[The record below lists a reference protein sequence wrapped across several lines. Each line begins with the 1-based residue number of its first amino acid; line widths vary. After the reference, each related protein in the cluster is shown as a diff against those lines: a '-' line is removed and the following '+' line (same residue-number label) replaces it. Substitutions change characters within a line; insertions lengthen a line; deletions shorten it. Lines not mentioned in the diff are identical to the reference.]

1 VIISCKNC
9 DKKFEVDSS
18 LIPEKGRLLE
28 CNSCNYKWFF
38 KKDIINESVLPIKT
52 KDPVYKIEPTIVENL
67 SQKIDSVEIESPETI
82 KFLDSTNELNSP
94 IYKNLTKD
102 QIKKD
107 KTNQDKNK
115 DPRLDPSKNKKNY
128 NFLSLILIFI
138 ISFIALIILL
148 DTFQAPISKIVP
160 DIEFILY
167 NLYETINDISLFF
180 KDLI

>member
-38 KKDIINESVLPIKT
+38 KKDIINEPVLPIKT
-52 KDPVYKIEPTIVENL
+52 KDPVNKIEPTIVENL

-82 KFLDSTNELNSP
+82 KFLDSTNSQNST
-94 IYKNLTKD
+94 IYKNFTKD
-102 QIKKD
+102 QIKKN
-107 KTNQDKNK
+107 KTNKDKDI
-115 DPRLDPSKNKKNY
+115 DPRLDTSKNKKNY
-128 NFLSLILIFI
+128 KFLSLILIFI
-138 ISFIALIILL
+138 ISFTALIILL

-160 DIEFILY
+160 NIEFILY
-167 NLYETINDISLFF
+167 NLYESINDISLFF

>member
-1 VIISCKNC
+1 MIITCDNCK
-9 DKKFEVDSS
+9 KKFNIDSI

-28 CNSCNYKWFF
+28 CNSCNHRWFF
-38 KKDIINESVLPIKT
+38 KKEIIYETLTT
-52 KDPVYKIEPTIVENL
+52 KNRNKYEKKTIVP
-67 SQKIDSVEIESPETI
+67 IDEVEPIEIEKSETI
-82 KFLDSTNELNSP
+82 EL
-94 IYKNLTKD
+94 L
-102 QIKKD
+102 D
-107 KTNQDKNK
+107 KTIKDNFVVEENSMKKKNK
-115 DPRLDPSKNKKNY
+115 DDESAGFQARKSKKKNNIL
-128 NFLSLILIFI
+128 NFIIIFI

>member
-1 VIISCKNC
+1 MIISCKNC

-38 KKDIINESVLPIKT
+38 KKDIINEPVLPIKT
-52 KDPVYKIEPTIVENL
+52 KDPVHKIEPTIVENL

-82 KFLDSTNELNSP
+82 KLLDSTNKPIST

-102 QIKKD
+102 QIKKY
-107 KTNQDKNK
+107 KIPKNK
-115 DPRLDPSKNKKNY
+115 PIKVKKNY
-128 NFLSLILIFI
+128 NILGLIIVFI
-138 ISFIALIILL
+138 ISCIALIILL

>member
-1 VIISCKNC
+1 MIISCKNC

-38 KKDIINESVLPIKT
+38 KKDIINEPVLPIKT
-52 KDPVYKIEPTIVENL
+52 KDPVHKIEPTIVENL

-82 KFLDSTNELNSP
+82 KLLDSTNKPISP
-94 IYKNLTKD
+94 INKNLTKD
-102 QIKKD
+102 QIKIY
-107 KTNQDKNK
+107 KTPKNK
-115 DPRLDPSKNKKNY
+115 PIKVKKNY
-128 NFLSLILIFI
+128 NILGLIIVFI
-138 ISFIALIILL
+138 ISCIALIILL

>member
-38 KKDIINESVLPIKT
+38 KKDIINEPVLPIKT
-52 KDPVYKIEPTIVENL
+52 KDPVHKIEPTIVENL

-82 KFLDSTNELNSP
+82 KLLDSTNKPISP
-94 IYKNLTKD
+94 ISKNLTKD
-102 QIKKD
+102 QIKKY
-107 KTNQDKNK
+107 KTPKNK
-115 DPRLDPSKNKKNY
+115 PIKVKKNY
-128 NFLSLILIFI
+128 NILGLIIVFI
-138 ISFIALIILL
+138 ISCIALIILL

>member
-1 VIISCKNC
+1 MIISCKNC
-9 DKKFEVDSS
+9 NKNFEVDSS

-38 KKDIINESVLPIKT
+38 KKDIINEPVLPIKT
-52 KDPVYKIEPTIVENL
+52 KDPVHKIEPTIVENL
-67 SQKIDSVEIESPETI
+67 SQKIDSVEIESPEII
-82 KFLDSTNELNSP
+82 KLLDSTNELNST

-102 QIKKD
+102 QIEKD
-107 KTNQDKNK
+107 KTNNDKDKN
-115 DPRLDPSKNKKNY
+115 PGLNPSKNKKNY

-138 ISFIALIILL
+138 ISYTALIILL
-148 DTFQAPISKIVP
+148 DTFKTPISKIVP

>member
-1 VIISCKNC
+1 MIISCKNC

-82 KFLDSTNELNSP
+82 KLLDRTITLNTP
-94 IYKNLTKD
+94 IYKKITKD
-102 QIKKD
+102 QNKEYKD
-107 KTNQDKNK
+107 I
-115 DPRLDPSKNKKNY
+115 DPKLDPSKNKKNY

>member
-1 VIISCKNC
+1 MIISCKNC

-82 KFLDSTNELNSP
+82 KLLDRTITLNTP
-94 IYKNLTKD
+94 IYKKFTKD
-102 QIKKD
+102 QNKEYKD
-107 KTNQDKNK
+107 I
-115 DPRLDPSKNKKNY
+115 DPKLDPSKNKKNY

>member
-1 VIISCKNC
+1 MIISCKNC

-107 KTNQDKNK
+107 KTNHDKNK
-115 DPRLDPSKNKKNY
+115 DPRLNPSKNKKNY

-138 ISFIALIILL
+138 ISFIALIIVL
-148 DTFQAPISKIVP
+148 DTFQVLISKIVP
-160 DIEFILY
+160 NIEFILY
-167 NLYETINDISLFF
+167 HLYETVNDIGLFL

>member
-38 KKDIINESVLPIKT
+38 KKDIINESVLPIK
-52 KDPVYKIEPTIVENL
+52 
-67 SQKIDSVEIESPETI
+67 
-82 KFLDSTNELNSP
+82 
-94 IYKNLTKD
+94 TKD